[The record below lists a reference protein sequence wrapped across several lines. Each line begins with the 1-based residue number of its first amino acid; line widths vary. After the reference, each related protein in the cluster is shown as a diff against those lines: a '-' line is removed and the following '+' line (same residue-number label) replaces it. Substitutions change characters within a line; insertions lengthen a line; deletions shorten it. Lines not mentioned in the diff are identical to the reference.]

1 MKESLYLTTEGVV
14 YRRDNTLMF
23 VNRNEKKKLPIENI
37 SDIFCLASV
46 TIKSG
51 ALKILFRKNIPVHYF
66 SRFGF
71 YLGSFYPREYL
82 VSGDLLVKQVNHYIE
97 KEKRIYLAREFVQGI
112 KSNVLRVFDDYSN
125 NQKIKFL
132 KELVQNVSIE
142 YEDISSLRS
151 QEGKIWNY
159 LYEMMGKANRRFL
172 FSRREKRPPTNEINA
187 LLSFGNTIL
196 YGTVLTEIYT
206 TQLNPTISYLHE
218 PSERR
223 FSLALDI
230 ADVFKPLLVVRTIM
244 KIVNKKMIDERD
256 FDKRLNGCYLLD
268 RGKRIFL
275 KEYDAKLKTTI
286 YHRSLNKK
294 VSYRW
299 LIRLE
304 LYKLIRHFLGDKK
317 YKSFKMWW

>member
-244 KIVNKKMIDERD
+244 KIVNKKMIDERY
-256 FDKRLNGCYLLD
+256 FYKMLNCCYLLD